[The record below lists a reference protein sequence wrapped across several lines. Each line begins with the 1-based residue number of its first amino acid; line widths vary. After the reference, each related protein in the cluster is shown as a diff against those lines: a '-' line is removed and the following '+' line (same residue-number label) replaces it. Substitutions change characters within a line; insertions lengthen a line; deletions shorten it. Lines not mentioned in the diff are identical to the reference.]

1 MKRAVLICILL
12 CTTIGFC
19 QNQKLTPTILDT
31 KIVKA
36 DTFIGFDGLGNY
48 YFIDNNVFTKQNS
61 AKTWEYKNIAL
72 GKITKVDF
80 INPLKILL
88 FYENFNTAIILDNQ
102 LNEIQ
107 RVNFSDIN
115 SSIVVSKIGMAAQNQ
130 LWIYNSINQQIGL
143 FDYSNNTYKTLGQPI
158 QETIKNWQSDFNYF
172 QWTDSKNNWYA
183 CDIFSKILFL
193 GTIPSSKQIQIIDN
207 EKLIFYDGEKLYYFN
222 GKSQTISEIV
232 IVEKSFEN
240 FYYKDQILAIFT
252 NQQITN
258 YKITIP

>member
-1 MKRAVLICILL
+1 MKRSVFICVLL
-12 CTTIGFC
+12 CTAIGFC
-19 QNQKLTPTILDT
+19 QNQKLTPTVLNAKT
-31 KIVKA
+31 MKA
-36 DTFIGFDGLGNY
+36 DNFIGFDGLGNY
-48 YFIDNNVFTKQNS
+48 YYINNNVFIKQNYDR
-61 AKTWEYKNIAL
+61 KWEYKNVAL
-72 GKITKVDF
+72 GKISKVDF
-80 INPLKILL
+80 LNPLKILL

-107 RVNFSDIN
+107 KINFSDVN

-130 LWIYNSINQQIGL
+130 FWIYNIINQQIGL

-158 QETIKNWQSDFNYF
+158 QETIKNWQTDFNYF
-172 QWTDSKNNWYA
+172 RWTDSKNRWYS
-183 CDIFSKILFL
+183 CDIFGKILLL
-193 GTIPSSKQIQIIDN
+193 GTILPAQQIQIVDS
-207 EKLIFYDGEKLYYFN
+207 EKLIFYNREKLCVFN
-222 GKSQTISEIV
+222 AKSQTISEIA